1 MYTYYDASKEDTC
14 LNTLFSVSP
23 LLQGET
29 GSPEDRC
36 HGELL
41 LDLEGGKMFSV
52 AQHQNNPHLSFLC
65 LESRRVELYHKGEW
79 NDCVISGFSSGS
91 TFLIT
96 CSSVT
101 IHVFSCRLFLAMS

>member
-1 MYTYYDASKEDTC
+1 MYIYYDASKEDTC

-29 GSPEDRC
+29 GSLEDRH

-52 AQHQNNPHLSFLC
+52 VQHQNNPHLSFLC
-65 LESRRVELYHKGEW
+65 LESRRVDLYHKGEW
-79 NDCVISGFSSGS
+79 NDRVISGFRSGS
-91 TFLIT
+91 TYLIM
-96 CSSVT
+96 CDSPCV
-101 IHVFSCRLFLAMS
+101 IM